1 MKTILLISAS
11 VACVVIA
18 RAQAPSATL
27 AGTRAS
33 TPGVPET
40 VASSSPSAAPETS
53 PAASV
58 SPSGSP
64 VQSAPPQLNEILFKN
79 FKARSI
85 GPATMGGRVSDI
97 AIDPRN
103 PAVFFVGLSTGGLF
117 KTGDNGVTFDSVFD
131 KQPVQSIGAVAVAPS
146 DSDVVW
152 VGTGEP
158 TDRNSAEWG
167 NGVYRST
174 DGGMTWQHVGLDTS
188 RSIGRMMVHPKSPET
203 AYVAALGNLW
213 ADGGERG
220 VFKTMD
226 GGKSWKLVLAG
237 PAPHSAGTGACDLAM
252 APDNPEIIYAAM
264 YARQRK
270 PWSFTYGVSAT
281 GGEDVGG
288 IFKSTNG
295 GGTWKKCTAGLP
307 TLTGKIGLAVTPV
320 NPKIVMAVVQSDEGG
335 ASDFQDIHSRR
346 GGVFRS
352 EDAGETWKRVSD
364 PSLGGPGDQRINAI
378 VEASGKSRRFVA
390 GGFSDHD
397 GAVWITTDGARWEK
411 SQVGLGGPGDQVVNS
426 VAGGKTLTAVGSDTS
441 TGDSDAAVWT
451 STDGIRSR
459 KCEIDV
465 SRPIVG
471 CPPRQSETSVEV
483 PPMSNVRMFS

>member
-27 AGTRAS
+27 AGTRPS
-33 TPGVPET
+33 TPGAPEA
-40 VASSSPSAAPETS
+40 VASSSPGASPETS
-53 PAASV
+53 SALAASPGAPAV
-58 SPSGSP
+58 AGASPAE
-64 VQSAPPQLNEILFKN
+64 SAPPLLNEILFKN

-85 GPATMGGRVSDI
+85 GPAAMGGRVSDI

-146 DSDVVW
+146 DSDIVW

-167 NGVYRST
+167 NGVYRSS
-174 DGGMTWQHVGLDTS
+174 DGGSTWQHVGLENS
-188 RSIGRMMVHPKSPET
+188 RAIGRVVVHPKSPET

-220 VFKTMD
+220 VFKTTD
-226 GGKSWKLVLAG
+226 GGKSWKSVLAA
-237 PAPHSAGTGACDLAM
+237 PAPHNAHTGACDLAM
-252 APDNPEIIYAAM
+252 APDNPEIMYAAL

-295 GGTWKKCTAGLP
+295 GGTWKKCANG
-307 TLTGKIGLAVTPV
+307 
-320 NPKIVMAVVQSDEGG
+320 
-335 ASDFQDIHSRR
+335 
-346 GGVFRS
+346 
-352 EDAGETWKRVSD
+352 
-364 PSLGGPGDQRINAI
+364 
-378 VEASGKSRRFVA
+378 
-390 GGFSDHD
+390 
-397 GAVWITTDGARWEK
+397 
-411 SQVGLGGPGDQVVNS
+411 
-426 VAGGKTLTAVGSDTS
+426 
-441 TGDSDAAVWT
+441 
-451 STDGIRSR
+451 
-459 KCEIDV
+459 
-465 SRPIVG
+465 
-471 CPPRQSETSVEV
+471 
-483 PPMSNVRMFS
+483 